1 MARPVEFTKEVVRKL
16 EEAFLL
22 DCSVE
27 EACFF
32 ADISR
37 DTYYKHIKK
46 EPSLSDRFEE
56 LRQAPFLKARRT
68 INKAIGENPM
78 IAIDYM
84 RRKRK
89 KEFGDNLDLT
99 SDGQKLST
107 TPEERAEVNKLFN
120 AKANG

>member
-107 TPEERAEVNKLFN
+107 TPEEQAEVNKLFN

>member
-46 EPSLSDRFEE
+46 EPSLSDRFDE

-84 RRKRK
+84 RRKKK

-99 SDGQKLST
+99 TDGQKLNM
-107 TPEERAEVNKLFN
+107 TPEEQAEVNKLFN